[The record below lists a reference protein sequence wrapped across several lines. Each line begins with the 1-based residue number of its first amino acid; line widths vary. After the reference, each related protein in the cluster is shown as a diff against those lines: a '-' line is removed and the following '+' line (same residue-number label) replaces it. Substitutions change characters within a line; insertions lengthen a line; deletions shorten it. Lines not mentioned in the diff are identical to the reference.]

1 MRKQDQKARPESKAR
16 KQRVGRIDQQLLDRI
31 EAWCDRVLAVS
42 QTLEDQGRSRRI
54 TDQIIGSGTS
64 VGANLF
70 EADEAMSTKDF
81 TKCIAIALKEL
92 NETRFW
98 IRLITRQGWIAPD
111 RLEPF
116 LDETTELKKILGS
129 IIARTKQRTSKP

>member
-1 MRKQDQKARPESKAR
+1 M
-16 KQRVGRIDQQLLDRI
+16 GRIDQQLLDRI

-92 NETRFW
+92 NETKFW
-98 IRLITRQGWIAPD
+98 IRLITRQSWIAPD

>member
-1 MRKQDQKARPESKAR
+1 M
-16 KQRVGRIDQQLLDRI
+16 GRIDQQLLDRI